1 MNDVI
6 RGHRM
11 TDVEARIAQFPEPM
25 LIEND
30 LTPLTDQPGK
40 YEYTVKPVKP
50 VKSSEFFKED
60 KQDA

>member
-25 LIEND
+25 LIGYD
-30 LTPLTDQPGK
+30 PAPLTDQPGK
-40 YEYTVKPVKP
+40 YEYTVKPVK
-50 VKSSEFFKED
+50 SSEFFKED
-60 KQDA
+60 KQNA

>member
-11 TDVEARIAQFPEPM
+11 TDAEARIAQFPEPM

-30 LTPLTDQPGK
+30 LAPLTDQPGK
-40 YEYTVKPVKP
+40 YEHTVKP
-50 VKSSEFFKED
+50 VKSSEFSKED
-60 KQDA
+60 KQNA

>member
-25 LIEND
+25 LIEYD
-30 LTPLTDQPGK
+30 PAPLTDQPGK
-40 YEYTVKPVKP
+40 YEYTIKP
-50 VKSSEFFKED
+50 VKSSKFSKEENNNG
-60 KQDA
+60 

>member
-25 LIEND
+25 LIEYD
-30 LTPLTDQPGK
+30 PAPLTDQPGK
-40 YEYTVKPVKP
+40 YEYTVKPVK
-50 VKSSEFFKED
+50 SSEFFKED
-60 KQDA
+60 E